1 MDFYFYGV
9 NMRIIIHKD
18 DVSYIDMIGTIE
30 DASKILIDRIRFDFL
45 FYLNINQLNKW
56 YTYKT
61 LSNTYKVMFI
71 KSNNDL
77 YTHRP
82 FKIDEAFYTIN
93 MVGYTCHDT
102 VQEFESLQFK
112 CSEDELPNIVQEL
125 IQFGLD
131 ESLSY
136 FDKYNIDFYKSTDLY
151 ADGNFVLV
159 YRLGRITFTTT
170 TNETYEVNLGITN
183 V

>member
-1 MDFYFYGV
+1 
-9 NMRIIIHKD
+9 MRIIIHKD
-18 DVSYIDMIGTIE
+18 DLPYIDMIGTIE
-30 DASKILIDRIRFDFL
+30 DASKILIDRIKFDFL

-61 LSNTYKVMFI
+61 LANTYKVMFI

-77 YTHRP
+77 YTHIP
-82 FKIDEAFYTIN
+82 VKIDEAFYTIN
-93 MVGYTCHDT
+93 MIGYTWARQA
-102 VQEFESLQFK
+102 VQEFESLQVK

-131 ESLSY
+131 KSLSY
-136 FDKYNIDFYKSTDLY
+136 FDKYNIDFYKSDDLY
-151 ADGNFVLV
+151 ADGDFVLV
-159 YRLGRITFTTT
+159 YKLGRITFTTT